1 MIENRDYS
9 IDDYLLI
16 LRRRMKWIL
25 IPALIAPVVGFLI
38 SYAFPPKYTS
48 QALIVVQGQK
58 VPEGVV
64 QPAITQDLA
73 QRIGTIQSQ
82 VLTRPQLQQL
92 IDNLGLA
99 RNGKNPAEIMDEI
112 RAGMTLQPFITDLS
126 QIPAPGAAAVKHKPG
141 GGTVVPAFYVS
152 YTGSNARETRDI
164 CFQLSN
170 MMIDE
175 NLKLRTAVAQ
185 NTTEF
190 ISRQLDEAKRS
201 LDEQD
206 AKLAAFKRQYTGQL
220 PGDEE
225 NNLKLLGALNSQLD
239 ANTQTINRAQQDKSY
254 TESLLAQ
261 QLSAWRNSQGT
272 SNPQAL
278 QQQLATLQAQLLQLQ
293 ARYTDDHPDVIK
305 TKADIAEVKKEIA
318 AMDASSASSTNN
330 ASDKATANEPP
341 EIRQLRLQIHQYG
354 QVLDQ
359 ATREQKRL
367 QAQIQTYQGRLAVS
381 PEVEEKY
388 KQLTRDYDTAQKFY
402 ADLLAKKNTSEMQTQ
417 MESQQQGE
425 QMQLTLQPSV
435 PESPSFP
442 NRPLFALGGLGA
454 GLGLG
459 LGVALWLEFRDKS
472 IRDERDVEAS
482 LQMPVLV
489 AVPWVTED
497 APENG
502 NGTGFLSRLKPS
514 GNGNGAREK
523 IGV

>member
-82 VLTRPQLQQL
+82 VLSRPQLQQV

-126 QIPAPGAAAVKHKPG
+126 AIPAPGAAAVKHKPG
-141 GGTVVPAFYVS
+141 AGTVVPAFYVS

-164 CFQLSN
+164 CFQLAN

-190 ISRQLDEAKRS
+190 ITRQLDEAKRS

-206 AKLAAFKRQYTGQL
+206 AKLAAFKRQYSGQL
-220 PGDEE
+220 PGDED
-225 NNLKLLGALNSQLD
+225 NNLKLLGAMNSQLD
-239 ANTQTINRAQQDKSY
+239 ANTQTVNRAQQDKAY

-261 QLSAWRNSQGT
+261 QVSAWRASQGS

-293 ARYTDDHPDVIK
+293 GRYTEDHPDVIK
-305 TKADIAEVKKEIA
+305 TKADIAEVKKEIV
-318 AMDASSASSTNN
+318 AMDSSSGSTTT
-330 ASDKATANEPP
+330 ASDKANANEPP
-341 EIRQLRLQIHQYG
+341 EIRQLRLQIHQYT

-442 NRPLFALGGLGA
+442 NRGLFALGGLGA

-459 LGVALWLEFRDKS
+459 LAVALWLEFRDKS

-497 APENG
+497 ASENG
-502 NGTGFLSRLKPS
+502 DGGGLLSRLRPS
-514 GNGNGAREK
+514 GNGNGSREK